1 MIRKGLGTRI
11 LSRFERHSSQEPR
24 NRALRTRFGPGPALA
39 GLGLGNPA
47 TVLFVFSILAGMGG
61 HTALPSVLSRRAKQ
75 AVRITTSWAAPH
87 PDDGLAPP
95 RNPAMSSG

>member
-1 MIRKGLGTRI
+1 MEHFAPVSTPA
-11 LSRFERHSSQEPR
+11 PR
-24 NRALRTRFGPGPALA
+24 SPVLV
-39 GLGLGNPA
+39 GNPA